1 MAFRDPGG
9 GAPPRGLLGWVGQ
22 VFQQV
27 YSDRELI
34 PPGRYAGYNA
44 FMGIILLG
52 GGALV
57 AVEPGLGSTRTA
69 ASVAAAGLLL
79 LAGIPVALLRPS
91 IATRLL
97 ALHGMVLVALAVA
110 LTAGSITWA
119 LRAPSHAPFRYA
131 PGATLVLLV
140 YGMLQIAAFGPWPG
154 QAKRLRMAGVVLGLA
169 CEVAVGVFLILRAT
183 RP

>member
-1 MAFRDPGG
+1 MAVRDPGG
-9 GAPPRGLLGWVGQ
+9 GPPPRGLLGWMGQ

-34 PPGRYAGYNA
+34 PPGRYLAYNA
-44 FMGIILLG
+44 FIGIILLG
-52 GGALV
+52 GATLV
-57 AVEPGLGSTRTA
+57 VVEPRLGSARTA
-69 ASVAAAGLLL
+69 VCLVAAGLLL
-79 LAGIPVALLRPS
+79 LAEVPVALLRPA

-97 ALHGMVLVALAVA
+97 SLHGTVLVGLAAA

-140 YGMLQIAAFGPWPG
+140 YGMLQIAAFGPWSG
-154 QAKRLRMAGVVLGLA
+154 SAKRIRKAGLTLGLA
-169 CEVAVGVFLILRAT
+169 CELTTAVFLIVRAT